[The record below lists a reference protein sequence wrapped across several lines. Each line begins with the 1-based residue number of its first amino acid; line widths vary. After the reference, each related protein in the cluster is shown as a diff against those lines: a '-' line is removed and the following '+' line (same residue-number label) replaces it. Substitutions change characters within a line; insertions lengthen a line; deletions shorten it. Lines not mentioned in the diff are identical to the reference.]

1 MNPIFFEGDY
11 NSYYYESRFSE
22 ELIKFKPEIVY
33 VYTNVDN
40 INYPINISDN
50 ESDLTKKIELYLNNV
65 QDCIDAI
72 SLNTQATVVINN
84 LEYFDYRIN
93 GNIESTVAGGG
104 CRFIN
109 ELNVQLSRKVSK
121 NSRVVINDISYLS
134 AKIGLDNWR
143 DSQSY
148 FAFKQPFTQRA
159 IVEIARS
166 FCAIVS
172 AYVGKGK
179 KCLVLDLDNTLWGGI
194 IGDDGVANLKIGQ
207 ETATGESYSL
217 FQTLIKPLIE
227 RGIAFA
233 VCSKNTELIA
243 LEGLNDERMVLK
255 EKDFHIKKINWDAKS
270 SNIVSIQKTLN
281 IGLDSLVFIDDSSF
295 ERSEV
300 GFQLP
305 DVYIPEIESDALSY
319 INAISSEYVFETL
332 ALSKEDLER
341 SASFN
346 SMVEF
351 ESRSVAN
358 LDDYLI
364 SLNMSATFSK
374 LADDNKTRVH
384 QLINKT
390 NQFNLNGTRM
400 SMAEVE
406 EISTIGYLRAASLC
420 DNNSN
425 YGLISVFWGD
435 IDKTV
440 LKLSNWVMSCRVF
453 NRKLENHMLRHIC
466 EELLAMGIDKIEAK
480 YTRTAK
486 NSPVEGLLDRL
497 GFELKSTVGDE
508 KYYFLDVN
516 EFINIEH
523 DLKLKEI
530 FK

>member
-1 MNPIFFEGDY
+1 M
-11 NSYYYESRFSE
+11 
-22 ELIKFKPEIVY
+22 
-33 VYTNVDN
+33 
-40 INYPINISDN
+40 
-50 ESDLTKKIELYLNNV
+50 
-65 QDCIDAI
+65 
-72 SLNTQATVVINN
+72 
-84 LEYFDYRIN
+84 
-93 GNIESTVAGGG
+93 
-104 CRFIN
+104 
-109 ELNVQLSRKVSK
+109 
-121 NSRVVINDISYLS
+121 
-134 AKIGLDNWR
+134 
-143 DSQSY
+143 
-148 FAFKQPFTQRA
+148 
-159 IVEIARS
+159 
-166 FCAIVS
+166 
-172 AYVGKGK
+172 
-179 KCLVLDLDNTLWGGI
+179 
-194 IGDDGVANLKIGQ
+194 
-207 ETATGESYSL
+207 
-217 FQTLIKPLIE
+217 
-227 RGIAFA
+227 
-233 VCSKNTELIA
+233 
-243 LEGLNDERMVLK
+243 
-255 EKDFHIKKINWDAKS
+255 
-270 SNIVSIQKTLN
+270 
-281 IGLDSLVFIDDSSF
+281 
-295 ERSEV
+295 
-300 GFQLP
+300 P